1 MGMQLIWITTS
12 PSSTRHEKALFPYKA
27 KTTAM
32 GGWTSQIGCQYPLEA
47 DPQLWVTK
55 STLDGVKA
63 WREPSAKMTGIC
75 NLCSTKQGESRK
87 KMKSCM
93 PKCHQRAPLKAGNPK
108 LVNNLKTY

>member
-32 GGWTSQIGCQYPLEA
+32 GGWTSQIGKGCQYPLEA
-47 DPQLWVTK
+47 DHQLWVAK
-55 STLDGVKA
+55 ATLAG
-63 WREPSAKMTGIC
+63 
-75 NLCSTKQGESRK
+75 

-93 PKCHQRAPLKAGNPK
+93 PKCHQRALLKVGN
-108 LVNNLKTY
+108 LEASAQTQDILTRHLFLGT